1 MAMDVQRRPEDQLR
15 PGPAVAGDEGLR
27 ETKNRDAAA
36 IRERIKG
43 LHWAHPVD
51 LGSGVV
57 TRPEWHV
64 QRRFRR
70 RKRLMQIPA
79 NLQGW
84 SVLDIGA
91 WDGYFS
97 WECERRGA
105 DRVVAIDTYAWDH
118 YGMDSFLAAREILG
132 SKVEYMRRDVHE
144 LTPENTGRFDLVLM
158 LGVFYHLRN
167 PLLGLE
173 RIASVTK
180 RLLICETHVLL
191 PFVHERYPLIP
202 FFRGDGVG
210 PEKKY
215 EMCAIPT
222 LECLKQMFEAVGA
235 KSVSVKYTPSFR
247 VWKKC
252 LALLKNRPQS
262 GRAVVHVEF

>member
-1 MAMDVQRRPEDQLR
+1 MELR
-15 PGPAVAGDEGLR
+15 LATPLMGMNPSAEMKYDTAE
-27 ETKNRDAAA
+27 A
-36 IRERIKG
+36 IQERIKG
-43 LHWAHPVD
+43 LHWAHPID
-51 LGSGVV
+51 LGFGVV
-57 TRPEWHV
+57 SRPEWYV

-70 RKRLMQIPA
+70 RLRLMQFPPD
-79 NLQGW
+79 LKGW

-91 WDGYFS
+91 WDGFFS

-144 LTPENTGRFDLVLM
+144 LSPENTGRFDLVLL
-158 LGVFYHLRN
+158 LGVFYHMRN

-173 RIASVTK
+173 RVASVTK

-235 KSVSVKYTPSFR
+235 KSVNVKYTPSFR
-247 VWKKC
+247 WWKKSM
-252 LALLKNRPQS
+252 ALLKNRPQS
-262 GRAVVHVEF
+262 GRAIVHVEF